1 MVYIKV
7 IFLME
12 VNIEIKK
19 KIRVMSKEKG
29 LKIKCKMSIIRMK
42 RLNRKGSINIIYNLI

>member
-19 KIRVMSKEKG
+19 KIRAMSKEKG